1 MEIKSLKN
9 ISYRIYAFFIA
20 LLGFSLSSIVF
31 FTSNNELYVNI
42 GKEVPN
48 IEISDFTL
56 YLLNAQYTQAI
67 SQGRKALR
75 FEDHE
80 EIYDIFVNQI
90 NNKLNEYMYAPFVLS
105 KDNLYTFSQGADYL
119 RVDGLS
125 FWSKWGVYDYHKR
138 IFKGKGDFVLENH
151 TTRATGKNIYYN
163 MFKGDLR
170 ADSIKADIAMGER

>member
-1 MEIKSLKN
+1 MKN
-9 ISYRIYAFFIA
+9 ISYRIYAFFIV
-20 LLGFSLSSIVF
+20 LLGFSLSSIIF
-31 FTSNNELYVNI
+31 FTSDNALYANI

-67 SQGRKALR
+67 SQGSKALR

-105 KDNLYTFSQGADYL
+105 KNKLYTFSQGADYL
-119 RVDGLS
+119 RIDGLS
-125 FWSKWGVYDYHKR
+125 FWSKWGIYNYQKR
-138 IFKGKGDFVLENH
+138 IFKGKGDFILQNS
-151 TTRATGKNIYYN
+151 TTKATGKNIYYD